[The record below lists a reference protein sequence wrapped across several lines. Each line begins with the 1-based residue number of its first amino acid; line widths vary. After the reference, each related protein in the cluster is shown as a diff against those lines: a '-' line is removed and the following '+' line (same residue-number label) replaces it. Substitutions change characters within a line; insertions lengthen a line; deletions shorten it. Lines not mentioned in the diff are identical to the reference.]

1 MNVVIYNQQDNIIN
15 GLNIEISK
23 AIKGEFKVEDII
35 KTFSNYFFSRMILD
49 VTALDNYNDIKNYQK
64 LSIGLPTDKI
74 ILLIPSGT
82 EASSNIFL
90 SRLISLGYYN
100 FTTNL
105 DGLQYLMQH
114 PNSYRDVAH
123 LHQIQ
128 ETPISL
134 NNEVISGRKMIL
146 GIKNITEGAGA
157 TTLTYLLY
165 KELSDN
171 YGVNTMAIE
180 VNKRDF
186 IYFGDKRLL
195 STTKADL
202 PTVLLKN
209 QSCDIILVDLNDS
222 DGALC
227 TDVLYLVEPS
237 IIKLGKLIGRDR
249 GILQRL
255 NGKKVILNKT
265 LITKSDVK
273 EFEKESK
280 LNIFFTMPPINDR
293 KREEWILQLLA
304 KLHIINYETK
314 KEDI

>member
-134 NNEVISGRKMIL
+134 SSEVTAGRKMIL

-180 VNKRDF
+180 VNKRE
-186 IYFGDKRLL
+186 Y
-195 STTKADL
+195 
-202 PTVLLKN
+202 
-209 QSCDIILVDLNDS
+209 
-222 DGALC
+222 
-227 TDVLYLVEPS
+227 Y
-237 IIKLGKLIGRDR
+237 
-249 GILQRL
+249 
-255 NGKKVILNKT
+255 
-265 LITKSDVK
+265 
-273 EFEKESK
+273 
-280 LNIFFTMPPINDR
+280 
-293 KREEWILQLLA
+293 
-304 KLHIINYETK
+304 
-314 KEDI
+314 

>member
-49 VTALDNYNDIKNYQK
+49 VTALDNYKEYDYVINND
-64 LSIGLPTDKI
+64 G
-74 ILLIPSGT
+74 
-82 EASSNIFL
+82 
-90 SRLISLGYYN
+90 SLGYYN

-105 DGLQYLMQH
+105 DGVQYLMQH

-128 ETPISL
+128 EIPISL
-134 NNEVISGRKMIL
+134 SSEVTAGRKMIL

-209 QSCDIILVDLNDS
+209 QACDIILVDLNDS
-222 DGALC
+222 DGVLC

-314 KEDI
+314 KDDI